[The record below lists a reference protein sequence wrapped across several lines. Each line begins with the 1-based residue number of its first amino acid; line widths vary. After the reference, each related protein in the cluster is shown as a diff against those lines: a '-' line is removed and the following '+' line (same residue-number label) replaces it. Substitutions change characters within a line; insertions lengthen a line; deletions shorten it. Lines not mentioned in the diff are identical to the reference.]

1 MNFHQNLRKWHRRFG
16 IVLALFLVLQGLSGA
31 WLAVAD
37 IGDDD
42 APDKSVEAANKT
54 DQASEFSEV
63 MEAIHKGGDEW
74 ADPYRVALGLGLTFM
89 GSTGS
94 MIFFKVGIKKRPSA
108 K

>member
-1 MNFHQNLRKWHRRFG
+1 MKFHQTLRKWHRRFG

-37 IGDDD
+37 IGDED
-42 APDKSVEAANKT
+42 APKKSMESAST
-54 DQASEFSEV
+54 PEPESEFSEA

-74 ADPYRVALGLGLTFM
+74 ADPYRLALGLGLTFM
-89 GSTGS
+89 GVTGS